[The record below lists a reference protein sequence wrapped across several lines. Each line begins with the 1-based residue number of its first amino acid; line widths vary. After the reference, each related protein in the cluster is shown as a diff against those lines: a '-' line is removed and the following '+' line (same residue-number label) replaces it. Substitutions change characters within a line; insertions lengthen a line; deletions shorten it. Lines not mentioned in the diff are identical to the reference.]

1 MLVSCISETRVQKKV
16 YRLLNSCFYTL
27 GLQFKFLF
35 LVKIPLAMIQSVIDN
50 YSSLVDTKPFFL
62 DNSYF
67 TDHSSYLTYHGS
79 K

>member
-35 LVKIPLAMIQSVIDN
+35 LVKIPLTMIQSVIDD
-50 YSSLVDTKPFFL
+50 YSSLVDTKLFFL